1 MFTTNLKRS
10 AAALALTAGLLT
22 AAAPASHA
30 SSYELNDALI
40 TSYTFNDVLI
50 SSYDVKAKPA
60 KAVKAKKGK
69 KGKKGRGNVT
79 AAYDIRTD
87 RTT

>member
-50 SSYDVKAKPA
+50 SSYYVKAKPA
-60 KAVKAKKGK
+60 KPRQEGQE
-69 KGKKGRGNVT
+69 GQEGQGQRHGGL
-79 AAYDIRTD
+79 
-87 RTT
+87 

>member
-30 SSYELNDALI
+30 SSPELNDALI
-40 TSYTFNDVLI
+40 TSYTFNDILI
-50 SSYDVKAKPA
+50 SSYSVKAKPA

-69 KGKKGRGNVT
+69 KGKKGKIT
-79 AAYDIRTD
+79 TTYDIRTD